1 MTLDDDEQWEAGL
14 AGCAV
19 GASRDAQEG
28 RRLRAALRQ
37 YATVPD
43 YLDQPATSLSREE
56 RLLGLARREH
66 LLPPRSLNRQASPWL
81 ALAAGLAV
89 AVFGVLRIWSP
100 DVDTQVVRGARDEVV
115 RIEVAS
121 PADAQKILLAELK
134 AVGIEGRGYEM
145 LGRYGVDADWPAA
158 PTAEQRG
165 LLQKLQIPAP
175 QDQALRVE
183 YVEDPP

>member
-1 MTLDDDEQWEAGL
+1 MTMDDDEQWQAGL
-14 AGCAV
+14 AGRDV
-19 GASRDAQEG
+19 GASRAALEG
-28 RRLRAALRQ
+28 SHLRTALRQ
-37 YATVPD
+37 YATVAVH
-43 YLDQPATSLSREE
+43 LDQPAASRSREE

-66 LLPPRSLNRQASPWL
+66 LLPPRGLIRQASPWL

-89 AVFGVLRIWSP
+89 AAFGVLRIWSP
-100 DVDTQVVRGARDEVV
+100 DVDTQVVRGASDGIM

-121 PADAQKILLAELK
+121 PADAQKMLLAELE

-165 LLQKLQIPAP
+165 LLEKLHLTAP

-183 YVEDPP
+183 YVGGPP

>member
-1 MTLDDDEQWEAGL
+1 MDDDEQWEAGL
-14 AGCAV
+14 AGRNV
-19 GASRDAQEG
+19 GASRAAQEG

-37 YATVPD
+37 YAAVPVH
-43 YLDQPATSLSREE
+43 LDQPATSLSREAQ
-56 RLLGLARREH
+56 LLGLARREH
-66 LLPPRSLNRQASPWL
+66 LLPPRSLIRQASPWL

-89 AVFGVLRIWSP
+89 AAFGVLRIWSP
-100 DVDTQVVRGARDEVV
+100 DVDTQVVRGASDGIM

-121 PADAQKILLAELK
+121 PADAQKKLLAELK

-165 LLQKLQIPAP
+165 LLGKLHLTAP

-183 YVEDPP
+183 YVEGPP

>member
-1 MTLDDDEQWEAGL
+1 MDDDEQWEAGL
-14 AGCAV
+14 AGRAV
-19 GASRDAQEG
+19 VASRAAQEG

-37 YATVPD
+37 YTTVPS
-43 YLDQPATSLSREE
+43 YLDQPATSWSREE

-66 LLPPRSLNRQASPWL
+66 LLPSRSLIRQASPWL

-89 AVFGVLRIWSP
+89 AAFGVLRIWSP
-100 DVDTQVVRGARDEVV
+100 DVDTKVVRGASDEVV

-121 PADAQKILLAELK
+121 PAGAQKLLLAELK

-158 PTAEQRG
+158 PTAEQRS
-165 LLQKLQIPAP
+165 LLERLHLTAP
-175 QDQALRVE
+175 EDQALRVE
-183 YVEDPP
+183 YVQGPP

>member
-1 MTLDDDEQWEAGL
+1 MTMDDDEQWDAGL
-14 AGCAV
+14 AGRAV
-19 GASRDAQEG
+19 GAGRAAQEG
-28 RRLRAALRQ
+28 SRLRAALRQ
-37 YATVPD
+37 YAAVPV

-66 LLPPRSLNRQASPWL
+66 LLPNRGLIRQASPWL

-89 AVFGVLRIWSP
+89 AAFGVLRIWSP
-100 DVDTQVVRGARDEVV
+100 GVDTQVVRGASDGVI

-121 PADAQKILLAELK
+121 PVDAQKKLLAELK

-158 PTAEQRG
+158 PTAEQHG
-165 LLQKLQIPAP
+165 VLEKLHIPAP
-175 QDQALRVE
+175 PDQALRVE
-183 YVEDPP
+183 FVAGPP